1 MTITI
6 VKDGR
11 SVNLTPNDTL
21 YYHIDANFDAIRDSK
36 DGYIT
41 DTTRPQ
47 ATTAVGSAPSYNQ
60 SYTIVQGDAKPSQV
74 KQPDIHPE
82 N

>member
-1 MTITI
+1 MAITI

-21 YYHIDANFDAIRDSK
+21 YYQIDANFDAIRDSK

-60 SYTIVQGDAKPSQV
+60 SYTMTQGPARPAQTKLSPA
-74 KQPDIHPE
+74 
-82 N
+82 